1 MCVLLFTHTISIAD
15 SIEIIKNESDDFS
28 MLGEYYF
35 FGTLIGK
42 ISNLDRFSNKEYIS
56 FQAENTRYKGTV
68 IIRPPNVIDEL
79 EGVLYSGEVKIFW
92 YFGLITR
99 NFIFA
104 YVVADSHV
112 FYS

>member
-1 MCVLLFTHTISIAD
+1 MKRNKLINKFIFFFMCVLLFTHTISIAD

-56 FQAENTRYKGTV
+56 FQAENTVVRLSCGVVSTTSY
-68 IIRPPNVIDEL
+68 PLIDLKVSL
-79 EGVLYSGEVKIFW
+79 EKLYSEKQ
-92 YFGLITR
+92 
-99 NFIFA
+99 
-104 YVVADSHV
+104 
-112 FYS
+112 